1 MYTARKKIQKE
12 KGLEPSEFED
22 SVAQVSR
29 TPIPLL
35 SPVIAFIFFE
45 LLLLCFGCPCVRVV
59 MCFRLVLLY
68 LQAFF
73 DLENGNQEL
82 KSDIKDLYINN
93 AM

>member
-1 MYTARKKIQKE
+1 
-12 KGLEPSEFED
+12 LSPPS
-22 SVAQVSR
+22 SR
-29 TPIPLL
+29 TP
-35 SPVIAFIFFE
+35 SPRRAERQSPSSHVIAFIFFE

-82 KSDIKDLYINN
+82 KSDLKDLYINN

>member
-1 MYTARKKIQKE
+1 M
-12 KGLEPSEFED
+12 
-22 SVAQVSR
+22 
-29 TPIPLL
+29 
-35 SPVIAFIFFE
+35 
-45 LLLLCFGCPCVRVV
+45 CGCPCVGVV

-82 KSDIKDLYINN
+82 KSDLKGLYINN